1 MTKIYLGGNLYEIHI
16 GHQKITLSGDKSD
29 ELSSEFVEELAEVN
43 HELELSIE
51 LIDKLEEEND
61 DLQDAVSTLELQIWK
76 YEDQKSTE
84 K

>member
-1 MTKIYLGGNLYEIHI
+1 MTKIYQGNGLVEIHI
-16 GHQKITLSGDKSD
+16 GHQKITLSED
-29 ELSSEFVEELAEVN
+29 ELAEMQEEVLEELSEVN

-61 DLQDAVSTLELQIWK
+61 DLTMVVSDLETQILV
-76 YEDQKSTE
+76 YEGLKAE